1 MCKDFPWVAP
11 LILIKREEVDSEG
24 WVNLAKAAQL
34 RGVTEQP
41 YVQEPA
47 CDPGFIP
54 HPGL

>member
-41 YVQEPA
+41 YVQERA